1 MLGNDVYY
9 EFGNTTD
16 VVTPTAS
23 GHAKPNYAHFKK
35 VISRMGRFDLVL
47 FCGNQAHQTAE
58 RFADELKNVRCL
70 NVPHPAARNLSNAKI
85 DEIREKVQSI
95 LNK

>member
-1 MLGNDVYY
+1 MKTKSKKRVLCVLQNAWGFGRLPITFVPNPLNKSAKVMKKMLGNDVYY

-47 FCGNQAHQTAE
+47 FCGKSGSP
-58 RFADELKNVRCL
+58 DG
-70 NVPHPAARNLSNAKI
+70 
-85 DEIREKVQSI
+85 
-95 LNK
+95 